1 MAITAKTNIE
11 KNNYNKPGKTIKNY
25 KKNLKRKN
33 KKIQLNQ
40 RIQSNSQSCN
50 SFSSHQSSSAGVYKY
65 ILYFTI

>member
-11 KNNYNKPGKTIKNY
+11 KNNINKTIKNY

-40 RIQSNSQSCN
+40 RIQMHGHLYRSTDISTD
-50 SFSSHQSSSAGVYKY
+50 SSTCKQVQ
-65 ILYFTI
+65 